1 MQPQSF
7 DFNLQFES
15 SEGFTIIRLFS
26 LVLSF
31 WFIIVFTGL
40 KPVLVVCIIGNVV
53 GREGEPLPL
62 PLPLSLPLPLPL
74 IELFIVLILLGWDGD
89 LITLIV
95 LTH

>member
-1 MQPQSF
+1 MQPPSF

-15 SEGFTIIRLFS
+15 SESFTFFRLFS

-62 PLPLSLPLPLPL
+62 TLPLPL

>member
-1 MQPQSF
+1 
-7 DFNLQFES
+7 
-15 SEGFTIIRLFS
+15 
-26 LVLSF
+26 
-31 WFIIVFTGL
+31 
-40 KPVLVVCIIGNVV
+40 VVCIIGNVV

-62 PLPLSLPLPLPL
+62 TLPLPL

>member
-1 MQPQSF
+1 
-7 DFNLQFES
+7 
-15 SEGFTIIRLFS
+15 
-26 LVLSF
+26 
-31 WFIIVFTGL
+31 
-40 KPVLVVCIIGNVV
+40 VVCIIGNVV
-53 GREGEPLPL
+53 GRDGEPLPL